1 MVEYEKLIFLKS
13 NFDYINN
20 VLKNLIKN
28 GENKF
33 KISCE
38 IKKIKLSKYL
48 IWFKDNK
55 NIKNLWMVILI
66 DKLKIWNEVENVKKK
81 LDSIIYRFKN
91 R

>member
-48 IWFKDNK
+48 I
-55 NIKNLWMVILI
+55 
-66 DKLKIWNEVENVKKK
+66 
-81 LDSIIYRFKN
+81 
-91 R
+91 